1 MPTLAF
7 SRFTRIAAS
16 RFTQQSWLRV
26 AFLGLL
32 AVVLLITSVKYAAK
46 VAKPADNG
54 EQSRSAFL
62 RWRTMVRDVFTGTNI
77 YVGKNEYPNPPVM
90 AIILRPFVELPPV
103 VGAMTWFY
111 TKVLMA
117 VLAALWCFRLV
128 RPNPPTPFPAREGGA
143 RQPAERLSSSPP
155 ALGEGLREGFSSSL
169 ADIAKAAAILLAL
182 PSLMGDLTHNN
193 VNIFILFLVAG
204 CLELY
209 RRGRDTASGLVLG
222 LAIACKVTPL
232 LFLAFFVW
240 KRAGRV
246 VYGCAMGL
254 VLWLAL
260 VPGAVFGW
268 DRNAELL
275 TDWYKLMVE
284 RPVLK
289 GEITT
294 EHPNQSIV
302 GFVYRLGTHSPS
314 FIDYEQTPEGDIPV
328 PAAYHNLC
336 DIGRPAAWV
345 VVKLFTLAFAVA
357 IMVLCRSPRSEREGW
372 RFTAECGLIVLAMLL
387 LSERTWKHHAVVLL
401 LPAAVLTLAAA
412 FELKDRSRRFVV
424 GSLVAAAALMTLPGL
439 FGPRASD
446 LAMVYGTHTFA
457 FGLFTL
463 ALCVVLAQPRDRLER
478 KETGSLVPG

>member
-1 MPTLAF
+1 MHILSLPKRT
-7 SRFTRIAAS
+7 
-16 RFTQQSWLRV
+16 FTQLARPHSLRV

-32 AVVLLITSVKYAAK
+32 AVVLVITSVKYAAK

-77 YVGKNEYPNPPVM
+77 YVGKHEYPNPPVM
-90 AIILRPFVELPPV
+90 AIILRPFMELPPV

-111 TKVLMA
+111 AKVLMA

-128 RPNPPTPFPAREGGA
+128 ANPEPERGGNV
-143 RQPAERLSSSPP
+143 
-155 ALGEGLREGFSSSL
+155 
-169 ADIAKAAAILLAL
+169 ADIAKAAAILLTL
-182 PSLMGDLTHNN
+182 PALMGDLTHNN
-193 VNIFILFLVAG
+193 VNIFILFLIAA

-209 RRGRDTASGLVLG
+209 RRGHDTASGLVLG
-222 LAIACKVTPL
+222 LAIACKITPL

-246 VYGCAMGL
+246 VFGCVAGL
-254 VLWLAL
+254 ALWLAI

-314 FIDYEQTPEGDIPV
+314 FIEYEQTPEGDIPV

-357 IMVLCRSPRSEREGW
+357 IMVLCRSPRSERDGW
-372 RFTAECGLIVLAMLL
+372 RFAAECGLIVLAMLL

-401 LPAAVLTLAAA
+401 LPAAVLTWAAA
-412 FELKDRSRRFVV
+412 FELTQRSRRFVI

-439 FGPRASD
+439 FGPRSSD
-446 LAMVYGTHTFA
+446 LALVYGTHTLA

-463 ALCVVLAQPRDRLER
+463 ALCVVLAQPRVPTE
-478 KETGSLVPG
+478 SLQPQRE